1 MAEVG
6 RSRTKIGVNDSV
18 GRASTIRKEVVD
30 RGAARAKPPALNGA
44 APSHAA
50 RDVSPQDAAGSAT
63 ASWLTNLIAADGP
76 GIIRLLWKILHRES
90 DVADA
95 FQETC
100 CKLAG
105 LRNPAGLKYA
115 RAYAYRTAAN
125 TAIEMLRSRA
135 RRSGHFAKFAAQRT
149 RGELEPEGP
158 VEGDTK
164 ETRALQA
171 ALAELP
177 THLREVVIL
186 RDLGRMPYR
195 EVGRLLDIDPAT
207 ARVYR
212 RHAVVRLAEL
222 MHEEM
227 AGAGRASNQEK

>member
-1 MAEVG
+1 MAEMG
-6 RSRTKIGVNDSV
+6 KSMPKIGVNDSV
-18 GRASTIRKEVVD
+18 GRASTIRKELAD
-30 RGAARAKPPALNGA
+30 RGAARTKPPASNGA
-44 APSHAA
+44 APLHAA
-50 RDVSPQDAAGSAT
+50 ESVSAQNAQGSAT
-63 ASWLTNLIAADGP
+63 ANWLTNLIAADGP
-76 GIIRLLWKILHRES
+76 GIIRLLWKILHREA
-90 DVADA
+90 DVSDA

-105 LRNPAGLKYA
+105 LRNPAALKYA

-135 RRSGHFAKFAAQRT
+135 RRGGHFVNFAAQRM
-149 RGELEPEGP
+149 RGELEPDGP

-222 MHEEM
+222 MHEEK
-227 AGAGRASNQEK
+227 ADVERASKQE